1 MQRTQLY
8 LSDEIAAK
16 LRRLSRKERKTV
28 SQLVREAL
36 EAKYLGEKRL
46 PLKDALNACR
56 GLWADRKD
64 FDAGRFIR
72 SLRED
77 NRSQPASDKA

>member
-46 PLKDALNACR
+46 PLKDAHTACR
-56 GLWADRKD
+56 GLWADRND

-77 NRSQPASDKA
+77 NRSQEASNKA